1 MSRDTRREA
10 LLEAARQVVFRFGYR
25 KTSLDAVATEAGVS
39 RATIYNYFPNKDAL
53 LRSII
58 VHELEGLRAAMME
71 AVDQEQAP
79 DEQLRAWLHTRYER
93 LGHLKRL
100 YAAFMTIAKELIP
113 VANLEFEAFQDEQRV
128 VIQGILDT
136 GIEQGLFRPVDTET
150 LGKALWS
157 ALRGL
162 DEGFVFE
169 DRDELAQAAD
179 LLIDTLLRG
188 LYQ

>member
-1 MSRDTRREA
+1 MSRDDRRLA

-25 KTSLDAVATEAGVS
+25 KTSLDDVATEAGVS

-58 VHELEGLRAAMME
+58 VHELDGLRAAMRD
-71 AVDQEQAP
+71 AVDPARAP
-79 DEQLRAWLHTRYER
+79 DVQLRAWLNARYER

-100 YAAFMTIAKELIP
+100 YAAFMTIARELIP
-113 VANLEFEAFQDEQRV
+113 VADQEFEAFQEEQLVFLRGV
-128 VIQGILDT
+128 VERGVQ
-136 GIEQGLFRPVDTET
+136 QGLFRPIDTEA
-150 LGKALWS
+150 LAKALWS

-162 DEGFVFE
+162 DEGFVYE

-179 LLIDTLLRG
+179 LLIDTMLRG
-188 LYQ
+188 LYP